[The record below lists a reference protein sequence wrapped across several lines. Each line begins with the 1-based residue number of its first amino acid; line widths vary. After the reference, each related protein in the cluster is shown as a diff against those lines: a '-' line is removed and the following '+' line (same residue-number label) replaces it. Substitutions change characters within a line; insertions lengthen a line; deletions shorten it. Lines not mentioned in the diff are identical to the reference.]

1 MIRARS
7 DYWSHHPHEKE
18 DKSNYRKKV
27 TGNANTTW
35 AFALHTPAAQEAH
48 RQPKEFRAS
57 DPPPQ
62 EASARKI
69 RANFDER
76 LQSRCSQ
83 PHGNA
88 CEFPPPSDKAPRKT
102 EHYVAQQYFNIQRGA
117 PGQGGLLD
125 ARTSTLTA
133 ERVMGVL
140 YGIFQ

>member
-1 MIRARS
+1 MVLCIAYPCS
-7 DYWSHHPHEKE
+7 
-18 DKSNYRKKV
+18 
-27 TGNANTTW
+27 TGG
-35 AFALHTPAAQEAH
+35 AH
-48 RQPKEFRAS
+48 RPKEFRAS

-88 CEFPPPSDKAPRKT
+88 CEFPPASDQAPRVT
-102 EHYVAQQYFNIQRGA
+102 EDGRLCRSKIFNIQRGA

-133 ERVMGVL
+133 ERVM
-140 YGIFQ
+140 

>member
-1 MIRARS
+1 MIKARS
-7 DYWSHHPHEKE
+7 DYWSHLPHENE
-18 DKSNYRKKV
+18 GKSNYRKKV

-35 AFALHTPAAQEAH
+35 SFALHTPAAQEAH
-48 RQPKEFRAS
+48 HQPKEFRAS

-102 EHYVAQQYFNIQRGA
+102 EDYVAQKYSMSREA
-117 PGQGGLLD
+117 PLARGGLLD

-133 ERVMGVL
+133 ERVM
-140 YGIFQ
+140 